1 MIRPQMFS
9 RSIDLAG
16 QVVFANDTGYGGISP
31 KSWTVPPEV
40 FFISAVVVGAFNDG
54 YASIGRGATTLLDTL
69 SSIPSQ
75 ADGGGNGGAPG
86 SRSGRGPAGEA
97 GAGGAGGYS
106 SNGGGGG
113 STEGNPY
120 GNPLPGSYYG
130 NPGGSGAGGGGGG
143 GGGGSAGGGGI
154 NGIGG
159 SGGSVGLRGTG
170 VSGAGGAAGTGSTE
184 ITRSGGGGGTGSP
197 TATHLYGAGYVSM
210 DFGSSSGGNLRY
222 KNNIPVTPGEVLTIS
237 ASNPEMGGYSH
248 SVGVASIFGAGIRI
262 MWGGGRSY
270 PSNAG
275 DI

>member
-9 RSIDLAG
+9 RRFEPVG
-16 QVVFANDTGYGGISP
+16 QVVFANDTGYGGISQ
-31 KSWTVPPEV
+31 KSWTVPPGV
-40 FFISAVVVGAFNDG
+40 FFISAVVVGAFNGG
-54 YASIGRGATTLLDTL
+54 YASIKRGATTLLDTS

-106 SNGGGGG
+106 GNGGNGG
-113 STEGNPY
+113 STAGNPS
-120 GNPLPGSYYG
+120 PDSYYG
-130 NPGGSGAGGGGGG
+130 NPGGSGTGGGGGG
-143 GGGGSAGGGGI
+143 GGGGAGGGGI
-154 NGIGG
+154 NGLGG
-159 SGGSVGLRGTG
+159 GGGPVGLRGTG
-170 VSGAGGAAGTGSTE
+170 VSGAGGAAGTGSTA
-184 ITRSGGGGGTGSP
+184 ITRSGGGGGIGSP

-210 DFGSSSGGNLRY
+210 DRGSSSGGSLRY
-222 KNNIPVTPGEVLTIS
+222 KNNIPVTPGEVLTIFAPDPS
-237 ASNPEMGGYSH
+237 MGGYNYP
-248 SVGVASIFGAGIRI
+248 VGVASTFGAGARI